1 MKHHKVLRAL
11 LIIVTILFGAG
22 LNAQVNK
29 VPNLKLYDYDP
40 LHFGFIISGNQMDF
54 VLTPVGNLQQLYFKG
69 RELPEFD
76 LGYADVDSAQ
86 VFGILPQASVG
97 FTVGIVGDLR
107 LGEYFNLRFIPS
119 LAFGRR
125 DLNYDTRLYRDPDLF
140 PDSDTIRVL
149 LKQKIQSTFIE
160 FPLLMKY
167 KSKRVN
173 NFRAYVTGGV
183 KFSFD
188 LASQA
193 HKSEENNYEPK
204 LFRTD
209 TYGVLGGGIEFYMN
223 WFKLGVEL
231 TMSYGSR
238 DMLLREGN
246 MYTNSIESLRS
257 KIFMFTFTFE

>member
-1 MKHHKVLRAL
+1 LKHHKVLRVL
-11 LIIVTILFGAG
+11 LIIIVALFLGAG
-22 LNAQVNK
+22 LQAQVNK
-29 VPNLKLYDYDP
+29 IPNLKLYDYDQ

-54 VLTPVGNLQQLYFKG
+54 VVDPVDNLQQLYFKG
-69 RELPEFD
+69 SEIPESDFGQGID
-76 LGYADVDSAQ
+76 PTDSAQ
-86 VFGILPQASVG
+86 VYGILPLANVG

-125 DLNYDTRLYRDPDLF
+125 DLSYDTRLFKPDT
-140 PDSDTIRVL
+140 TIRVVL
-149 LKQKIQSTFIE
+149 TQKIQSTFIE
-160 FPLLMKY
+160 FPFLLKY
-167 KSKRVN
+167 KSKRIN

-193 HKSEENNYEPK
+193 NKTEENNYEPK

-209 TYGVLGGGIEFYMN
+209 TYGVLGGGVEFYMN

-231 TMSYGSR
+231 TMSYGGR

-246 MYTNSIESLRS
+246 LYTNSIESLRS

>member
-1 MKHHKVLRAL
+1 MKYYKVLRAFF
-11 LIIVTILFGAG
+11 IIATIIFGAG
-22 LNAQVNK
+22 LKAQVNK
-29 VPNLKLYDYDP
+29 IPNLKLYDYDQ
-40 LHFGFIISGNQMDF
+40 LHFGFIISGNQMNF
-54 VLTPVGNLQQLYFKG
+54 IVNPVDNLQQLYFKG
-69 RELPEFD
+69 SVELPSTID
-76 LGYADVDSAQ
+76 YADSAQ
-86 VFGILPQASVG
+86 VYGILSLPTVG

-125 DLNYDTRLYRDPDLF
+125 DLHYDTRIYRNSDLF
-140 PDSDTIRVL
+140 PDSDTIRIV

-160 FPLLMKY
+160 FPFLLKY

-193 HKSEENNYEPK
+193 HKTEENNFEPK

-209 TYGVLGGGIEFYMN
+209 TYGVLGGGVEIYMN
-223 WFKLGVEL
+223 WFKLGMDL
-231 TMSYGSR
+231 TMSYGAR

-257 KIFMFTFTFE
+257 KIFMLTFTFE

>member
-1 MKHHKVLRAL
+1 LKHHKVLRAL
-11 LIIVTILFGAG
+11 LIIVTIFCGAG
-22 LNAQVNK
+22 LKAQINK
-29 VPNLKLYDYDP
+29 IPNLKLYDYDQ
-40 LHFGFIISGNQMDF
+40 LHFGFIIAGNQMDF
-54 VLTPVGNLQQLYFKG
+54 ILDPVDNLQQLYFKG

-76 LGYADVDSAQ
+76 LGYADIDSAQ
-86 VFGILPQASVG
+86 VYGILPLANAG

-125 DLNYDTRLYRDPDLF
+125 DLSYDTRLYRDT
-140 PDSDTIRVL
+140 DTIRTVL
-149 LKQKIQSTFIE
+149 NQKIHSTFIE
-160 FPLLMKY
+160 FPLLLKY
-167 KSKRVN
+167 KSKRVH

-193 HKSEENNYEPK
+193 NKTEENNYEPK

-231 TMSYGSR
+231 TMSYGGR

-246 MYTNSIESLRS
+246 LYTNSIESLRS

>member
-1 MKHHKVLRAL
+1 MKHHKVLRVL
-11 LIIVTILFGAG
+11 LIIFVTLFFGAG
-22 LNAQVNK
+22 VQAQVNK
-29 VPNLKLYDYDP
+29 IPNLKLYDYEQ

-54 VLTPVGNLQQLYFKG
+54 VVDPVDNLQQLYFKG
-69 RELPEFD
+69 RELPESD
-76 LGYADVDSAQ
+76 LGYGNVDSAQ
-86 VFGILPQASVG
+86 VYGILPLPNVG

-125 DLNYDTRLYRDPDLF
+125 DLSYDTRLFQDT
-140 PDSDTIRVL
+140 DTIRVVL
-149 LKQKIQSTFIE
+149 IQKIQSTFIE
-160 FPLLMKY
+160 FPFLLKY
-167 KSKRVN
+167 KSKRIN

-193 HKSEENNYEPK
+193 NKTEENNYEPK

-209 TYGVLGGGIEFYMN
+209 TYGVLGGGVEFYMN

-231 TMSYGSR
+231 TMSYGGR

-246 MYTNSIESLRS
+246 LYTNSIESLRS
-257 KIFMFTFTFE
+257 KMFMFTFTFE

>member
-1 MKHHKVLRAL
+1 MKNHKVLRAL
-11 LIIVTILFGAG
+11 LIIMTILFGAG
-22 LNAQVNK
+22 LKAQVNK
-29 VPNLKLYDYDP
+29 VPNLKLYDYET
-40 LHFGFIISGNQMDF
+40 LHFGFIISGNQMNF
-54 VLTPVGNLQQLYFKG
+54 VITPVSNLHQLYFKG
-69 RELPEFD
+69 RELPESD
-76 LGYADVDSAQ
+76 LGLSTSTDVDSAQ
-86 VFGILPQASVG
+86 VYGILSEPTVG

-125 DLNYDTRLYRDPDLF
+125 DLNYDTRLFRG
-140 PDSDTIRVL
+140 SDTITSMV

-160 FPLLMKY
+160 FPFLLKY
-167 KSKRVN
+167 KSKRVH

-188 LASQA
+188 LASQV
-193 HKSEENNYEPK
+193 KKTEKNNYEPK

>member
-1 MKHHKVLRAL
+1 LKYYKVLRAL
-11 LIIVTILFGAG
+11 FIIVTIIFGTG
-22 LNAQVNK
+22 LKAQVNK
-29 VPNLKLYDYDP
+29 IPNLKLYDYDQ
-40 LHFGFIISGNQMDF
+40 LHFGFIIAGNQMNFIVD
-54 VLTPVGNLQQLYFKG
+54 PVDNLQQLYFKG
-69 RELPEFD
+69 SELPQYD
-76 LGYADVDSAQ
+76 LGYGDVDSVQ
-86 VFGILPQASVG
+86 VFGILPFPTTG

-125 DLNYDTRLYRDPDLF
+125 DLHYDTRIYRNSDLF
-140 PDSDTIRVL
+140 PDSDTIRLV

-160 FPLLMKY
+160 FPFLLKY

-193 HKSEENNYEPK
+193 KKTEENNYEPK
-204 LFRTD
+204 LYRTD
-209 TYGVLGGGIEFYMN
+209 TYGVLGGGMEFYMN
-223 WFKLGVEL
+223 WFKLGMEL
-231 TMSYGSR
+231 TMSYGAR

-257 KIFMFTFTFE
+257 KIFMLTFTFE